1 MALWGKNDVA
11 SNSMLYVNSQ
21 VKQAAN
27 SSNQTALFGNTSAWY
42 GKSEGKQVAGVFAVD
57 STEVRVGSGPIAI
70 AKISNPGSGYAA
82 NAAVTITVTNGGTS
96 GVVNAHANTST
107 GKIDALNISTAGSG
121 YKTNPTIAIAAPDV
135 IVFNGNTAVSA
146 NAIALTSANS
156 KFQAGDK
163 VTYAGNTLSTP
174 VGLTDGGTYFVSFAN
189 TTVIKLATKQG
200 GANLTI
206 SAAAGDTAT
215 AGGATVRGETATGY
229 VAVGGGENK
238 GVTAG
243 WNLRTAGTG
252 GRAGRIQNECLV
264 SMRNIT
270 GDASDDTILPDA

>member
-1 MALWGKNDVA
+1 MALWGKTDANT
-11 SNSMLYVNSQ
+11 SSPLYVQSQ
-21 VKQAAN
+21 LKRAAN
-27 SSNQTALFGNTSAWY
+27 SVNQDAAFGNTSAWF
-42 GKSEGKQVAGVFAVD
+42 GKGPGKAVAGVFGVD
-57 STEVRVGSGPIAI
+57 TTEGRVTSGPIAI
-70 AKISNPGSGYAA
+70 AKISNPGSGYSA
-82 NAAVTITVTNGGTS
+82 NATVTITVTNGGTG

-121 YKTNPTIAIAAPDV
+121 YKTNPTIAIAAPTA

-146 NAIALTSANS
+146 NAITLASANS

-174 VGLTDGGTYFVSFAN
+174 VGLTDQTQYYVSFAN
-189 TTVIKLATKQG
+189 TTVIKLAATLG

-206 SAAAGDTAT
+206 SAAAGDGTT
-215 AGGATVRGETATGY
+215 AGGATLQGETATGY

-252 GRAGRIQNECLV
+252 GRAGRVQNECLV
-264 SMRNIT
+264 AMRSIST
-270 GDASDDTILPDA
+270 DASDDTILPDA